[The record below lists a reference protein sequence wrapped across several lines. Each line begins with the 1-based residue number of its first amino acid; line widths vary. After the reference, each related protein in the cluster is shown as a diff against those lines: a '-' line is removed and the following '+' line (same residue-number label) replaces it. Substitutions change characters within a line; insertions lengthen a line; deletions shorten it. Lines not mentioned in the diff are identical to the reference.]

1 MEELIKLEKFKFKS
15 EVITATLD
23 AFDFEIKGSFSEKEI
38 GNFKSKLKEM
48 ENKNINLENT
58 ASILSAFKE
67 VNDITC
73 ILFKNRS
80 LKEEEIYEKIFNA
93 VCTFKTF
100 PEIHKIEIIKN
111 SDGDNLVFLPLEES
125 FKMEY
130 KNSENRFSYIQG
142 KESIKISSEEIEVL
156 EKEIKEYKNVKKMFD
171 KFSKEIKKVVEKN
184 RTATKFPFQQKQVEI
199 ISPSIKIMKAINWN
213 MTWF

>member
-1 MEELIKLEKFKFKS
+1 MEELINLEKFKFKS
-15 EVITATLD
+15 EVITATFD

-67 VNDITC
+67 ADDITC
-73 ILFKNRS
+73 FLFKNRS
-80 LKEEEIYEKIFNA
+80 LKEEEIYEKIVNA

-111 SDGDNLVFLPLEES
+111 SDGDSLVFLPLGES
-125 FKMEY
+125 FKLEY

-142 KESIKISSEEIEVL
+142 KESIKISNEELEVL
-156 EKEIKEYKNVKKMFD
+156 EKEIEEYKNIKKTFD
-171 KFSKEIKKVVEKN
+171 NFSKEIKETVKKTELPQNFLFSRSKL
-184 RTATKFPFQQKQVEI
+184 K
-199 ISPSIKIMKAINWN
+199 
-213 MTWF
+213 